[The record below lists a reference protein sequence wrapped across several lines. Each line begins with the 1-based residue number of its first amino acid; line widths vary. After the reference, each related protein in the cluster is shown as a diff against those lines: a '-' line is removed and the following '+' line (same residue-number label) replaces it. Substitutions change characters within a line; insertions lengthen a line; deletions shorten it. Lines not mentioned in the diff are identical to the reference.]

1 MLHAC
6 YLNGGLNRSKLV
18 MVELFPTLFGEL
30 EREIEHVR
38 QIQFRSNMTSLC
50 FLQVVRP
57 RADVQAANNCTT
69 QAASKF
75 STGTWEANILGQLEK
90 RHMDMAQIGQ
100 TYCLAIA

>member
-38 QIQFRSNMTSLC
+38 QIQFRSNMRSLC
-50 FLQVVRP
+50 FLQVVR
-57 RADVQAANNCTT
+57 
-69 QAASKF
+69 